1 MKTNNLEN
9 FYDFENAVFQCC
21 FRFISSLLRKK
32 IKKQHYL
39 SEKKIDSHENE
50 RYILID
56 LKTSSFIVV

>member
-21 FRFISSLLRKK
+21 FHFLVVKK
-32 IKKQHYL
+32 KHKKQHYL